1 MNVSTQLEPAQIFG
15 LYELDDAGTVLY
27 SRPNENAGRDPS
39 RSIIGQNFFDEMGEG
54 ASFRREFKDFIYSH
68 RPVGSFLFEGGAV
81 KAKVSL
87 TRGHETQDA
96 AAGGI
101 VIMVIR
107 EQH

>member
-1 MNVSTQLEPAQIFG
+1 MNAGTQLEPMQIFG

-27 SRPNENAGRDPS
+27 SRPNEYAGRDAS
-39 RSIIGQNFFDEMGEG
+39 RSIIGQNFFEEMGETG
-54 ASFRREFKDFIYSH
+54 SFRREFKNFIHSH
-68 RPVGSFLFEGGAV
+68 RPVGSFLFDGGPV

-87 TRGHETQDA
+87 TRGHETHDA